1 MQKKITSIY
10 EGQKGKVV
18 YLSREVSSLTQVNYL
33 LSPREKERVSS
44 LTQIRLVTTS
54 SPLEDKG

>member
-18 YLSREVSSLTQVNYL
+18 YLSREVSSLTQVRL
-33 LSPREKERVSS
+33 LTLSSGERES
-44 LTQIRLVTTS
+44 
-54 SPLEDKG
+54 